1 MYKYIKKYLS
11 VINKNYIAKPI
22 IIAFF
27 SVIIAYYLPDL
38 TAKFIEEGMPS
49 FPEIKP
55 NKPNLYNQI
64 HMISMGF
71 ILIFSCLISFYG
83 IFGLIRY
90 TMLQKHR
97 GKRKLILV
105 LVTYMYM
112 IIGFANT
119 YFLISYVGDGYDAIH
134 KFNNYYNISQNKE
147 TKDLVVQKEL
157 RISNSNALSGI
168 KDKLWSGVDTQEQ
181 LKLWNSGL
189 SSDITEPLPISIVLK
204 GVEYPQPQV
213 IRYLPD
219 NKPAVYANC
228 LYFST
233 ITIAALGYGDILPQ
247 SYLAKLL
254 VCLETI
260 MGQLL
265 LALGIA
271 SAYSGI
277 SSTRKNQPI
286 IKQSPNMDKTS
297 DHYRI
302 AK

>member
-1 MYKYIKKYLS
+1 MNKYIKKCLS
-11 VINKNYIAKPI
+11 VINKSYVAKPLL
-22 IIAFF
+22 IAFF
-27 SVIIAYYLPDL
+27 SIVIAYYLPDL
-38 TAKFIEEGMPS
+38 TANFIEEGLPD

-55 NKPNLYNQI
+55 NKLDLYNQI
-64 HMISMGF
+64 HLFSMGF
-71 ILIFSCLISFYG
+71 ILIFSCSISFYG
-83 IFGLIRY
+83 MYGLIRY

-97 GKRKLILV
+97 GRRKLILV

-119 YFLISYVGDGYDAIH
+119 YFLISYVGDGYDAIN
-134 KFNNYYNISQNKE
+134 KFNNYYKLSQNKD
-147 TKDLVVQKEL
+147 TKDLIIQKEL

-168 KDKLWSGVDTQEQ
+168 QDKLWSGVDTREQ
-181 LKLWNSGL
+181 LQLWNSGL
-189 SSDITEPLPISIVLK
+189 SKDIAEPLPISIILK
-204 GVEYPQPQV
+204 GVEYPQTQV

-219 NKPAVYANC
+219 NKSSVYANC

-260 MGQLL
+260 LGQLL

-277 SSTRKNQPI
+277 SSTSRNKPSV
-286 IKQSPNMDKTS
+286 KQAVNID
-297 DHYRI
+297 RI
-302 AK
+302 TGGYSITK